1 MSGHSKWATIKRK
14 KGAADQK
21 RGAMFSRLAKEIVV
35 AAKHGGGNPD
45 GNVRLRAAIDRAKA
59 ASMPG
64 DNIEKAILRGTGQLP
79 GVVYEEVTYEG
90 YGPGGIAVIIEC
102 LTDNRNRTTASLRH
116 IFTKSNGNLG
126 EHGSVSYLF
135 TRQGVIT
142 VDRSVIGEDALIE
155 AALNAGAED
164 VETQEDVYQV
174 KTSAGQ
180 LHDVA
185 EALKKAGVAVVSSEA
200 AMIPAAWVTPDD
212 VSAGR
217 SAMRL
222 LEQLDEDDDVQSVH
236 SNFEPSAEL
245 LAES

>member
-14 KGAADQK
+14 KGATDQK

-35 AAKHGGGNPD
+35 AAKQGGGNPD

-59 ASMPG
+59 SSMPG

-116 IFTKSNGNLG
+116 TFTKSNGNLA

-135 TRQGVIT
+135 ARQGVIA
-142 VDRSVIGEDALIE
+142 VERGAIGEEALIE
-155 AALNAGAED
+155 AALAAGADD
-164 VETQEDVYQV
+164 VEAQEDVYQV
-174 KTSAGQ
+174 KTSAGSV
-180 LHDVA
+180 HEVA
-185 EALKKAGVAVVSSEA
+185 EALKKAGIAVASAEV
-200 AMIPAAWVTPDD
+200 AMIPAVWVTPDD
-212 VSAGR
+212 PVAAR
-217 SAMRL
+217 AAMRL
-222 LEQLDEDDDVQSVH
+222 LEQLDDDDDVQNVH

-245 LAES
+245 LAE